1 MVIKREKLDFFTQKR
16 KKINESIV
24 CDSVCLLWGWRGERA
39 QRSLKLQQAPAV
51 WAQLENS
58 WKSARAVPGL
68 AFGEDG
74 VWSWA
79 RRCPGAVLLLF
90 LGGSLVL
97 LGSSRGR
104 ETSPGVGG
112 RSLLHH
118 THTHTHTRTGI
129 VMPGYKLLM
138 YFCCGTLIK
147 LLFQLVHCG
156 AVNGARPSSPPPS
169 FRCKSAL
176 CSFLI
181 IALHPALGFQRH
193 PGNHVCS
200 GCNLDCTLFVIT
212 IATRYNFAVLF
223 KFYEF
228 QCVSHVPVESG
239 ACSCRAGK
247 AWAGL
252 SG

>member
-1 MVIKREKLDFFTQKR
+1 M
-16 KKINESIV
+16 
-24 CDSVCLLWGWRGERA
+24 
-39 QRSLKLQQAPAV
+39 
-51 WAQLENS
+51 
-58 WKSARAVPGL
+58 PGL
-68 AFGEDG
+68 GFAEDG

-79 RRCPGAVLLLF
+79 RRCPGAVLCFPGLPRSP
-90 LGGSLVL
+90 LGDSFVL
-97 LGSSRGR
+97 LARIPAEGLRCRGSSRGR

-112 RSLLHH
+112 RSLLCD
-118 THTHTHTRTGI
+118 TDGNCNAWLQITN
-129 VMPGYKLLM
+129 V
-138 YFCCGTLIK
+138 FCCGTLIK

-156 AVNGARPSSPPPS
+156 AVNGEGPAPPSPPPLP

-239 ACSCRAGK
+239 AGKQCLFLWSWKSLGWSQCLKCSSILE
-247 AWAGL
+247 L
-252 SG
+252 SLGTEML

>member
-1 MVIKREKLDFFTQKR
+1 MFGAGLGAALGLCCCFFWAVPLC
-16 KKINESIV
+16 S
-24 CDSVCLLWGWRGERA
+24 WG
-39 QRSLKLQQAPAV
+39 APVAGKPPPV
-51 WAQLENS
+51 WAADPS
-58 WKSARAVPGL
+58 
-68 AFGEDG
+68 
-74 VWSWA
+74 
-79 RRCPGAVLLLF
+79 C
-90 LGGSLVL
+90 
-97 LGSSRGR
+97 
-104 ETSPGVGG
+104 T
-112 RSLLHH
+112 